1 MRIGRSSR
9 ILAGLLEALKKGSG
23 VCGKDLK
30 CRSFFSKLKAQEVD
44 PSSYGQ
50 PASQSPLQRTVFG
63 RIFWP
68 TQNPSWS
75 LVLQES
81 GPQNGLFGP
90 HARWTSV
97 TLYDYWSIQ
106 KVFLINF
113 DSSII
118 VVIVVIVVVV
128 VTITITIAITI
139 ANPIITS
146 SHPHILTSSLSSS
159 SSSAVASSPSSC
171 SSSSSSSCSS

>member
-23 VCGKDLK
+23 VCGKYLK

-106 KVFLINF
+106 KVFFINF
-113 DSSII
+113 NSSI
-118 VVIVVIVVVV
+118 IVVIVVVV
-128 VTITITIAITI
+128 VTITITIA
-139 ANPIITS
+139 NPIITS
-146 SHPHILTSSLSSS
+146 SLPHILTSSLSSS
-159 SSSAVASSPSSC
+159 SSSAAASPPSSC
-171 SSSSSSSCSS
+171 SSSCSS